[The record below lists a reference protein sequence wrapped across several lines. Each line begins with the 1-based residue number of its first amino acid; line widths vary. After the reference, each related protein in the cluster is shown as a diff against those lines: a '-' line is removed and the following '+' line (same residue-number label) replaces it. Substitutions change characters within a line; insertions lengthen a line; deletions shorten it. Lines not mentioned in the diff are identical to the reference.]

1 MVDLV
6 MSNDKL
12 IYDFFKNYQD
22 RGMKKWTGFLL
33 SDHTAQIAKSQK
45 SESNSLKSSLKL
57 EEIKAI
63 LSTAILEGKIVQV
76 QVKAVDLDGV
86 PLPEIRG
93 HVEAWDD
100 NQVVINRQIINL
112 SEINYLEIVK
122 EL

>member
-1 MVDLV
+1 

-33 SDHTAQIAKSQK
+33 SDHIAQIAKSPK
-45 SESNSLKSSLKL
+45 SESNSLKSSLNLEKIKKL
-57 EEIKAI
+57 

-76 QVKAVDLDGV
+76 QVKVVDLDGV

-93 HVEAWDD
+93 RVEAWDD

-112 SEINYLEIVK
+112 AEINYLEIVK

>member
-1 MVDLV
+1 MIIQL
-6 MSNDKL
+6 KL
-12 IYDFFKNYQD
+12 
-22 RGMKKWTGFLL
+22 
-33 SDHTAQIAKSQK
+33 AKSQK

-76 QVKAVDLDGV
+76 QVKSVDLDGV